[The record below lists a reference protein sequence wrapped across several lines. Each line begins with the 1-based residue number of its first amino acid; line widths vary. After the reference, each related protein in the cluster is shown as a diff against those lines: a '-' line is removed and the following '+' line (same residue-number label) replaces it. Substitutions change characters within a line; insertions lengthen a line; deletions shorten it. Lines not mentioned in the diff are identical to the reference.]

1 MYLMERFLQAGRQM
15 TVQRSTAMAA
25 MEREE
30 ISMKTAWKNTLI
42 IYFHNNNVFATFS
55 RVY

>member
-15 TVQRSTAMAA
+15 TVHLSTAMAA

-42 IYFHNNNVFATFS
+42 IYFHYNNVFATFS
-55 RVY
+55 RV

>member
-15 TVQRSTAMAA
+15 TVHRSTAMAA

-30 ISMKTAWKNTLI
+30 ISMKTAWKNILFI
-42 IYFHNNNVFATFS
+42 FFHNNNVFATFS
-55 RVY
+55 RV